1 MVAPRREP
9 DHLIDIL
16 TIAGTRLYILCRSI
30 DRHSSDCAS
39 HSSVRA
45 DDEVVP
51 MSVLPSEV
59 GIAVQHL
66 EADTVPRMVVE
77 LAERYGSAEAVVDG
91 PVRLSFDDLLARSAG
106 AAQALLAAGVGPG
119 DRVAILLPNGWRY
132 GAIYLGTQLAGGVAV
147 LVNTRLTGPE
157 IAHVLTDSGSDVL
170 VTTAGLAARLDTE
183 HRPRVVVAPE
193 DLVATATPSP
203 GMDLPGLE
211 RAASEIAQLLY
222 TSGTTGKPKGAMQT
236 HANLMFNA
244 GTVRR
249 LLGAAPGESTL
260 IAAPMFHAIGI
271 VSQWVGFL
279 SGGAR
284 CVLAAA
290 FEPRSVVR
298 LLARERVTVFAGVA
312 SMLQLILLKARDEA
326 ADLSG
331 LRSFVMGGS
340 PVPASLPTEVA
351 RQMPWLKLA
360 NVWGLTEATSIT
372 TYTEGDEYRARHW
385 SAGTAVAGVEV
396 AVSTGGGPPGAPAD
410 TVGELCVRGPSVCPG
425 YWANA
430 EATAAAIADGW
441 LHTGDVGSIDAGG
454 HVRVLDRLKD
464 LVIRGG
470 ENVYS
475 LEVENV
481 LATHRSVAEVAVVG
495 IPDPV
500 FGERVCAVV
509 VPSPGAEPDA
519 EALRVHAAG
528 SLADYKV
535 PAEVRFVADLPRNA
549 AGKVLKRVL
558 AGREGM
564 TVPVPG
570 DDAPRH

>member
-1 MVAPRREP
+1 
-9 DHLIDIL
+9 
-16 TIAGTRLYILCRSI
+16 
-30 DRHSSDCAS
+30 
-39 HSSVRA
+39 
-45 DDEVVP
+45 
-51 MSVLPSEV
+51 MSALPSEV
-59 GIAVQHL
+59 GTAVQHL

-91 PVRLSFDDLLARSAG
+91 PVRLGFDDLLARSVT

-119 DRVAILLPNGWRY
+119 ARVAMLLPNGWRY

-147 LVNTRLTGPE
+147 LVNTRLAGPE
-157 IAHVLTDSGSDVL
+157 IAHILTDSGSDVL
-170 VTTAGLAARLDTE
+170 VTTAELAARLDTE
-183 HRPRVVVAPE
+183 HRPRVVVATE
-193 DLVATATPSP
+193 DLVATASPSL

-211 RAASEIAQLLY
+211 RDASDIAQLLY

-249 LLGAAPGESTL
+249 LLGAAPRESTL

-284 CVLAAA
+284 CVLVPT

-340 PVPASLPTEVA
+340 PVPASLDTEVA

-372 TYTEGDEYRARHW
+372 TYTEGAEYRARPW

-430 EATAAAIADGW
+430 EATAAVIADGW
-441 LHTGDVGSIDAGG
+441 LHTGDVGSIDADG

-464 LVIRGG
+464 MVIRGG

-481 LATHRSVAEVAVVG
+481 LGTHPSVAEVAVIG
-495 IPDPV
+495 LPDQV
-500 FGERVCAVV
+500 LGERVCAVV
-509 VPSPGAEPDA
+509 IPSPGAEPDA

-535 PAEVRFVADLPRNA
+535 PTEVRFVAELPRNA

-564 TVPVPG
+564 TVPRPG
-570 DDAPRH
+570 R